1 MREIYKIFEN
11 IEYEVL
17 NESTEFEI
25 QGIEFDSRK
34 IKDNYI
40 FVAMIGSI
48 VDGHNYI
55 NTAIKNG
62 AKMILIEKKCVEID
76 PKITYI
82 YIENMRKKL
91 GKIASNYYSWPQNK
105 LKIIGITGTNGKTTS
120 SYILE
125 NILERTSRIGTTGH
139 RILDE
144 EKETVN
150 TTPESLDL
158 IKLIDESV
166 KKNVEYFIMEV
177 SSHALEVGR
186 VDALL
191 FDCAMFTNL
200 TQDHLDFH
208 ETMENYY
215 CAKKKLF
222 EKLRDINST
231 AVLNMDDES
240 GKRIYT
246 EKKDGIKNIITYSIK
261 DDSADLYAKI
271 LEYNNFGMKIEISY
285 KERQYQFN
293 TKLVGEYNLQ
303 NILGCVGI
311 ALCNNI
317 EIEHIVSKLETMESV
332 PGRFEIIENNK
343 DVRVVVDYAHT
354 DDGLSNILS
363 SIKEITKGKIIT
375 VFGAG
380 GDRDKS
386 KRPKMAKA
394 AAKYSDIVVITSDN
408 PRTENI
414 RTIIRDIEKGLID
427 IAFEKDMYKIVENR
441 EEAIKYAISLCE
453 KDDTLLIAGK
463 GHETYQI
470 IGTEKIHF
478 DDREV
483 ARKYLK

>member
-158 IKLIDESV
+158 IKFRR
-166 KKNVEYFIMEV
+166 K
-177 SSHALEVGR
+177 GR
-186 VDALL
+186 
-191 FDCAMFTNL
+191 
-200 TQDHLDFH
+200 
-208 ETMENYY
+208 
-215 CAKKKLF
+215 
-222 EKLRDINST
+222 
-231 AVLNMDDES
+231 
-240 GKRIYT
+240 
-246 EKKDGIKNIITYSIK
+246 
-261 DDSADLYAKI
+261 ADL
-271 LEYNNFGMKIEISY
+271 
-285 KERQYQFN
+285 
-293 TKLVGEYNLQ
+293 LQ
-303 NILGCVGI
+303 LG
-311 ALCNNI
+311 
-317 EIEHIVSKLETMESV
+317 
-332 PGRFEIIENNK
+332 F
-343 DVRVVVDYAHT
+343 
-354 DDGLSNILS
+354 
-363 SIKEITKGKIIT
+363 
-375 VFGAG
+375 
-380 GDRDKS
+380 
-386 KRPKMAKA
+386 
-394 AAKYSDIVVITSDN
+394 
-408 PRTENI
+408 
-414 RTIIRDIEKGLID
+414 
-427 IAFEKDMYKIVENR
+427 
-441 EEAIKYAISLCE
+441 
-453 KDDTLLIAGK
+453 
-463 GHETYQI
+463 
-470 IGTEKIHF
+470 
-478 DDREV
+478 
-483 ARKYLK
+483 LKHCK